1 MLSSTAWIAQE
12 IKVYTQP
19 VVKLVSGH
27 LGTSH
32 KEAELVVISTLWTIA
47 AMLVVSLVSKIL
59 FPSKPSRLECC
70 MGKFMEDR
78 KAVGG
83 TGSSIQPN
91 VSGGGSGVP
100 DGFLRD
106 IQHQLTVIQN
116 EIQQI
121 KQEREV
127 VDQEL
132 IETSTQI
139 LQALGTSM
147 MPIDGE
153 SENFDLID
161 ESPPVIKPVPNRPL
175 AEKPTLILT
184 PNKPVTAS
192 EEDRYMPPTQPVL
205 ADQPARQPVVPQRA
219 HPEPLAKAK
228 VSMPVVVSGIEA
240 KLAPAAPVVTA
251 KPPSVASS
259 SPASRVDPK
268 QASVAAAA
276 APPSLPQTA
285 APPPSQPGPPK
296 LSALA
301 MARMKREQEQ
311 ADTKSGQVPQLAP
324 GTSYPFS
331 KAKPGPFGTVPP
343 VK

>member
-12 IKVYTQP
+12 VKAYSQP
-19 VVKLVSGH
+19 VVKLVAGN
-27 LGTSH
+27 LGTSP
-32 KEAELVVISTLWTIA
+32 KEAELIVLSTLWTVA
-47 AMLVVSLVSKIL
+47 AMLVVSLLSKIL
-59 FPSKPSRLECC
+59 FPSKPPRSECC
-70 MGKFMEDR
+70 VGKFIEDR

-83 TGSSIQPN
+83 TSSPIQPN
-91 VSGGGSGVP
+91 VSGGSGVP

-106 IQHQLTVIQN
+106 IQHQLTLIQN
-116 EIQQI
+116 EIQQL

-147 MPIDGE
+147 IGIDGE
-153 SENFDLID
+153 GENYDLID

-184 PNKPVTAS
+184 PNKPIPEP
-192 EEDRYMPPTQPVL
+192 EEVRTMPATQPVL
-205 ADQPARQPVVPQRA
+205 AEQSARQTVVPQRV
-219 HPEPLAKAK
+219 HPESVAKPK
-228 VSMPVVVSGIEA
+228 VSIPIVQ
-240 KLAPAAPVVTA
+240 PAMEGKIAPVVPVVAA

-259 SPASRVDPK
+259 SPASRVEPK
-268 QASVAAAA
+268 HAPVAA
-276 APPSLPQTA
+276 APPASSAPQNA
-285 APPPSQPGPPK
+285 APPPSQTGPPK

-301 MARMKREQEQ
+301 MARLKREQEQ
-311 ADTKSGQVPQLAP
+311 AEHKSSQLPAPQSAA
-324 GTSYPFS
+324 GMSNPFS
-331 KAKPGPFGTVPP
+331 KAKPGPFAP